1 MNSNGSNLAYRA
13 YEIGRNEGISE
24 LISASVRFCR
34 QRIHR
39 GKIKSELNLQCN
51 GVSVTF
57 DTSNPVSERWF
68 YPRYLEGDLHEPAFT
83 RRLIDVLDS
92 DSVFYDVGAN
102 VGYFTLFASEV
113 CVDGEVHSFEMD
125 KKFIK
130 SINSSLERNGT
141 VAHLVNK
148 AISDTSNTL
157 KYTDGLVPNVSDTDE
172 GKQVES
178 ITLDKYAGEHSPP
191 DVMKIDVE
199 GFEYEVLHGSL
210 EVFQAK
216 KPKKLFIE
224 VHPDKLESYGHSVTD
239 ILSLLDNH
247 GFNYTKFSNHRGD
260 TMETP
265 ELDTSDDIS
274 GNTMLECTI

>member
-1 MNSNGSNLAYRA
+1 MNSKPSNLVYRA
-13 YEIGRNEGISE
+13 YEIGRDEGISE
-24 LISASVRFCR
+24 LISASARFCR
-34 QRIHR
+34 NKVHR
-39 GKIKSELNLQCN
+39 GKFKSELNLQCN

-68 YPRYLEGDLHEPAFT
+68 YPRYLGGDLHEPAFT

-125 KKFIK
+125 NKFIK
-130 SINSSLERNGT
+130 AINSSLERNGT
-141 VAHLVNK
+141 AAHLVHK
-148 AISDTSNTL
+148 AVSDTSTTL
-157 KYTDGLVPNVSDTDE
+157 NYTDELVPNVSNTDE

-178 ITLDKYAGEHSPP
+178 ITLDKYAREHPSP

-199 GFEYEVLHGSL
+199 GFEYEVLQGSV
-210 EVFQAK
+210 EIFQRK
-216 KPKKLFIE
+216 KPKVLFVE
-224 VHPDKLESYGHSVTD
+224 VHPDMLESYGHSVTD
-239 ILSLLDNH
+239 VLSLLDDY
-247 GFNYTKFSNHRGD
+247 GFSYTKFSNHRGD
-260 TMETP
+260 TMEIS
-265 ELDTSDDIS
+265 ELDSDDIS